1 MYYESE
7 FIKLVDRLLFRGI
20 FDDTLN
26 YIIRNIDINK
36 PFITE
41 DDFTD
46 DALPNKLSPL
56 IYVIYNY
63 NYTLT
68 RKNNV
73 FTLIRLFINNGA
85 DPNLLSDTL
94 NDNGYIA
101 CTPLLCLLEGSRDSE
116 LDIIEYLLENG
127 ANPFIQAGEDP
138 MEFTDYENIRYLLE
152 KYRYIYRLQSR
163 RRRNLT
169 RRRMK
174 KETAYRNL
182 TMSKLFEG
190 LDVDD
195 PLIREI
201 RRETLRSI
209 YG

>member
-1 MYYESE
+1 MNYESE
-7 FIKLVDRLLFRGI
+7 FIKLVDNLLFRGI

-26 YIIRNIDINK
+26 DIIRNIDINK
-36 PFITE
+36 PFIT
-41 DDFTD
+41 
-46 DALPNKLSPL
+46 AISLPDKLSPL
-56 IYVIYNY
+56 IYVLYY
-63 NYTLT
+63 YTSPRFT

-73 FTLIRLFINNGA
+73 FTLIRIFINNGA

-94 NDNGYIA
+94 NDNGYIS
-101 CTPLLCLLEGSRDSE
+101 CTPFLWLLEGSSDSD

-138 MEFTDYENIRYLLE
+138 MEFTDYEDIRYLLE

-190 LDVDD
+190 LEVDD
-195 PLIREI
+195 PLMREI

>member
-1 MYYESE
+1 MNYESE
-7 FIKLVDRLLFRGI
+7 FIKLVDNLLFRGI

-26 YIIRNIDINK
+26 DIIRNIDINK
-36 PFITE
+36 PFITD
-41 DDFTD
+41 DDFPD
-46 DALPNKLSPL
+46 KLSPL
-56 IYVIYNY
+56 IYVLYY
-63 NYTLT
+63 YTSPRVT

-73 FTLIRLFINNGA
+73 FTLIRIFINNGA

-94 NDNGYIA
+94 NDNGYIS
-101 CTPLLCLLEGSRDSE
+101 CTPFLWLLEGSSDSD

-182 TMSKLFEG
+182 TMSKLFED
-190 LDVDD
+190 LEVDD
-195 PLIREI
+195 PLMREI